1 MNYKTKKL
9 VRKHKKSVLLNDK
22 EIAVLNQYCEK
33 YKVKNRSKL
42 IRESLFSSIMGTF
55 EDDYP
60 TLFDKR
66 VLAGLEKY

>member
-1 MNYKTKKL
+1 MNYKATKL
-9 VRKHKKSVLLNDK
+9 IRKHKKSVLLNDK

-33 YKVKNRSKL
+33 YKVKNKSKL
-42 IRESLFSSIMGTF
+42 IRESLFTSILETF
-55 EDDYP
+55 ENDYP

>member
-1 MNYKTKKL
+1 MNYKTRNL

-22 EIAVLNQYCEK
+22 EIAVLTQYCER
-33 YKVKNRSKL
+33 YKVKNKSKL
-42 IRESLFSSIMGTF
+42 IRESLFTSILETL

-66 VLAGLEKY
+66 VLAGLERY